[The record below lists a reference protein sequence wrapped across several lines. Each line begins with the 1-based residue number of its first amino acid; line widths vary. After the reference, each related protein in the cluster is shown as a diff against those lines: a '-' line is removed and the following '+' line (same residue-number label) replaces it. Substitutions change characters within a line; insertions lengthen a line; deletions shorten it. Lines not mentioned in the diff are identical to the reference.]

1 MFMYRMN
8 PNYSDDQ
15 NTSDFPAG
23 GGLRAHKR
31 RRARQSKAP
40 YVILGLFL
48 AAALLA
54 VCILAVQLRRA
65 EQDMEELRTGND
77 LYETERKIEEL
88 TAQMRSLEKERDEL
102 KAQAAELTADRERLI
117 NDFSDSDSVYRELNE
132 KLNALDIAL
141 SERDEEITMLKSSID
156 KLEAAYSI
164 DLNRQLTLIQ
174 ELEEL
179 LANGP
184 ALEKKVRVTQADG
197 TTVEQVEAVTP
208 TVSLYYEDI
217 ENGYKY
223 SYNGDAVYSSASCIK
238 APYALSLLLGA
249 EEELASL
256 AGVDLSTVD
265 RFYDFEGKS
274 IVYDSATMSKPGT
287 GRIKDGEN
295 GATYTYLQ
303 LIEYML
309 AYSDNV
315 AYDQLKAAFD
325 MTRFRS
331 MVYSMNLSSM
341 KKSLSNMSAE
351 DGGKIMRAIYD
362 YIHDGY
368 LYSDF
373 LYRAMLNSA
382 HTVMIGTAV
391 RPAQIVHKY
400 GWDTGAYHDMAIVY
414 DTHPYILV
422 FMSDMDTGGSV
433 VNEYV
438 QSVVAQVV
446 RLHHNFYETGLNK
459 Q

>member
-1 MFMYRMN
+1 MNQMN
-8 PNYSDDQ
+8 PRR
-15 NTSDFPAG
+15 NTGNPDLSANG
-23 GGLRAHKR
+23 GAHAQKR

-40 YVILGLFL
+40 CVILTLFL
-48 AAALLA
+48 IAALAA
-54 VCILAVQLRRA
+54 VGVLAVQLRRSERDVEVFKA
-65 EQDMEELRTGND
+65 ENSP
-77 LYETERKIEEL
+77 YETERKLEEMN
-88 TAQMRSLEKERDEL
+88 AQLLSLEKERDEL
-102 KAQAAELTADRERLI
+102 KAQAAELAADRDRLTSE
-117 NDFSDSDSVYRELNE
+117 FSDTDAVYRTLNE
-132 KLNALDIAL
+132 KLSELNAAL
-141 SERDEEITMLKSSID
+141 AERDEEITMLKSSID

-184 ALEKKVRVTQADG
+184 AMQKKVKVTKEDG
-197 TTVEQVEAVTP
+197 STVEELQETAP

-238 APYALSLLLGA
+238 APYALSLLLAA
-249 EEELASL
+249 EEELAAL
-256 AGVDLSTVD
+256 PADADPATVERLYDL
-265 RFYDFEGKS
+265 EGRS
-274 IVYDSATMSKPGT
+274 IVYDSATMSRPGT
-287 GRIKDGEN
+287 GKIREGEN
-295 GATYTYLQ
+295 GAVYTYLE
-303 LIEYML
+303 LIDYML

-315 AYDQLKAAFD
+315 AYDQLKEAFD
-325 MTRFRS
+325 MTRFRT
-331 MVYSMNLSSM
+331 MVYSMGLNSM
-341 KKSLSNMSAE
+341 KRSLANMSAE

-362 YIHDGY
+362 YIRGGH

-373 LYRAMLNSA
+373 LYQAMLNSA

-433 VNEYV
+433 VNDYIS
-438 QSVVAQVV
+438 SVVAQVI
-446 RLHHNFYETGLNK
+446 RLHRNFYETGLNK